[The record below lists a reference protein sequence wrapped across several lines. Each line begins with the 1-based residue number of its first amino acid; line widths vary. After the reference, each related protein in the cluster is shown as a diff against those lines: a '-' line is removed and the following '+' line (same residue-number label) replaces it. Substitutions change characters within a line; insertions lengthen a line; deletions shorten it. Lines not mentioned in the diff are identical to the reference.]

1 MTRIA
6 EMKAAVLAAGQP
18 SGTGTSMFLG
28 QEVTIRA
35 ITVTEESA
43 YLTKG
48 ISAGAIPIC
57 AACIVDGL
65 GEPIFTKQELG
76 ALKAGSLTDVYR
88 DIINLSYPKVEA
100 TKKKS

>member
-1 MTRIA
+1 MSTIA
-6 EMKAAVLAAGQP
+6 EIKAAVLAAGQAI
-18 SGTGTSMFLG
+18 GTGTSTFLG
-28 QEVTIRA
+28 QEVSIRA

-43 YLTKG
+43 HLTKG
-48 ISAGAIPIC
+48 VAAGAIPIC

-88 DIINLSYPKVEA
+88 DIINLSYPKTE
-100 TKKKS
+100 TIKKKS

>member
-1 MTRIA
+1 MSSIA
-6 EMKAAVLAAGQP
+6 DMKAAILAAGQVA
-18 SGTGTSMFLG
+18 GTGTSNFLG
-28 QEVTIRA
+28 QEVSIRA

-48 ISAGAIPIC
+48 IAAGAIPIC

-65 GEPIFTKQELG
+65 GEPVFTKQELG

-88 DIINLSYPKVEA
+88 DIINLSYPKVE
-100 TKKKS
+100 TTRKKS